1 MLISRGAQYWQ
12 TEISKTVVSRES
24 FCFFVSIFE
33 TVRKTNK
40 LKRKITKERKII
52 EKMELWGQKIFV
64 CLLFII
70 FPILFGLVLPYFS
83 MRKHLRN
90 RTLPKWYGPVNSMSI
105 GLLFGVL
112 LLHLIP
118 GKFLFKPLHYA
129 ILYNLY

>member
-1 MLISRGAQYWQ
+1 
-12 TEISKTVVSRES
+12 
-24 FCFFVSIFE
+24 
-33 TVRKTNK
+33 
-40 LKRKITKERKII
+40 
-52 EKMELWGQKIFV
+52 MELWGQKIFV

-90 RTLPKWYGPVNSMSI
+90 RTLPRWYGPVNSMSI

-118 GKFLFKPLHYA
+118 GKFLFKLLNYT
-129 ILYNLY
+129 ILYDLYYIFIYFLLKTPSRIQMPPSSL